1 MILWLLLTPLVG
13 YSQTEPP
20 IVISYKNQTRYCL
33 NETQALLVIELHR
46 TDGLLRGKINAL
58 TGKVELLEMQLI
70 AKDTILNASN
80 ELLDIEGER
89 LSLNKKELRK
99 AKRKAVSQWFR
110 DKWQTLVIASGAFGV
125 GVAVGIGAGL

>member
-1 MILWLLLTPLVG
+1 MILWLLLMPLLG

-20 IVISYKNQTRYCL
+20 IVISYQNQTRYCL
-33 NETQALLVIELHR
+33 NETQALVVIELHR

-80 ELLDIEGER
+80 ELLEIEGVR
-89 LSLNKKELRK
+89 LSLTKKELRK
-99 AKRKAVSQWFR
+99 AKRKAVSQWFK
-110 DKWQTLVIASGAFGV
+110 DKWQMLVIASGAFGV